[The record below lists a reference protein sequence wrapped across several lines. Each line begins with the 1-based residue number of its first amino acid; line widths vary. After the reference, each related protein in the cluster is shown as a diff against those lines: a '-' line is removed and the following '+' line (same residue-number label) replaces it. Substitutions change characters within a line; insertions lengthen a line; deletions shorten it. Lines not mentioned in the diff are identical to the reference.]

1 MMIGPQKFIASAL
14 DWFANRP
21 DVHAV
26 ALVGSH
32 ARGSARPD
40 SDIDVVVVVQDP
52 KTYLNDTSWTSM
64 FGNVARAVV
73 ENWGNVTSLRVFYSD
88 GPEVEFGFTTDA
100 WCHLPPDPGTRA
112 VVQAGCVVLFDRAQ
126 MLSALVEECRH
137 GAGNSPMD

>member
-1 MMIGPQKFIASAL
+1 MTGPQKFIASAL

-40 SDIDVVVVVQDP
+40 SDIDIVVVVDDP
-52 KTYLNDTSWTSM
+52 ETYLNDTTWTSM

-73 ENWGNVTSLRVFYSD
+73 ENWGSVTSLRVFYSG

-112 VVQAGCVVLFDRAQ
+112 VIQAGCVILFDRAQ
-126 MLSALVEECRH
+126 TLSALVEACRH

>member
-1 MMIGPQKFIASAL
+1 MRIGPQTFIASAL

-32 ARGSARPD
+32 ARGGARPN
-40 SDIDVVVVVQDP
+40 SDIDLVVVVQDP
-52 KTYLNDTSWTSM
+52 ETYLNDTGWTSV
-64 FGNVARAVV
+64 FGNVANSSV
-73 ENWGNVTSLRVFYSD
+73 ENWGDVTSLRAFYSD

-100 WCHLPPDPGTRA
+100 WCYLPPDPGTRA

-126 MLSALVEECRH
+126 TLSALVEACRR
-137 GAGNSPMD
+137 GAGDSPTD